1 MQMRQPVLLAVDA
14 DQEILAALQ
23 HDLPRRFA
31 PDYRTV
37 TADTP
42 EAALAE
48 LHPEDQVAVVMATQ
62 WLTGTTGVDFLSV
75 CHRRDPTAKRLLL
88 ITYGDFAAGKA
99 AVQAM
104 ALGQVD
110 HYLNKPWGDPE
121 LELYP
126 TISEL
131 LSQRSRAA
139 VVTGAQPEVV
149 RIIGPQWSARSHQLR
164 DLLTRNSIPHGF
176 YDVAKPEG
184 YQLLQ
189 QTGVGSVDQPVVLLF
204 DGRVLIDP
212 PNERIAEVLGVQTR
226 PASSLYDL
234 TVVGGGPAGLTAAMY
249 AASEGLSTLLL
260 EREAIGGQAGTTSLI
275 RNYLGFPHGISGRE
289 LASRAMEQAMIMG
302 TELVFVRSAVGLSV
316 SGPERQLT
324 LVDGSQACSRA
335 VVIATGV
342 TYRRLDVPGAD
353 DLLGAGVFYGAAV
366 TEAAAM
372 EGQRAFV
379 VGGANSAG
387 QAAVHLARFASH
399 VTLLVRGPSLSER
412 MSAYLINELERAA
425 NISVWLNTAVS
436 SVYGQGR
443 LEAVTVRDLTTTRER
458 TEPAAALFVLIGADP
473 HSNWLAGSLQ
483 RDARGFLLTG
493 FDLDRWKLDRPPMLQ
508 ETSTPGVFAAG
519 DVRHGSVKRVAS
531 AVGEGASA
539 IPQVH
544 RYLETS

>member
-1 MQMRQPVLLAVDA
+1 MDQQVLLAVDN
-14 DQEILAALQ
+14 EPGTLAALRRC
-23 HDLPRRFA
+23 LSRRFKT
-31 PDYRTV
+31 DYRII
-37 TADTP
+37 TASTP

-48 LHPEDQVAVVMATQ
+48 LDGGDQVAVAMAGQ
-62 WLTGTTGVDFLSV
+62 WLTDTTGVDFLNA
-75 CHRRDPTAKRLLL
+75 CHQLHPAAKRLLL
-88 ITYGDFAAGKA
+88 ITYGDIAAGRA
-99 AVQAM
+99 ALRAM
-104 ALGQVD
+104 ALGQLD
-110 HYLNKPWGDPE
+110 SYLNKPLGNPE

-126 TISEL
+126 TVSEL
-131 LSQRSRAA
+131 LRQRSRAA
-139 VVTGAQPEVV
+139 VAAGSEPEIVRVV
-149 RIIGPQWSARSHQLR
+149 GPQWSARSHQLR
-164 DLLTRNSIPHGF
+164 DLFTRNSIPHGF

-184 YQLLQ
+184 RLLLQ
-189 QTGVGSVDQPVVLLF
+189 QAGVASADYPIIVLF

-249 AASEGLSTLLL
+249 AASEGFATLLL

-275 RNYLGFPHGISGRE
+275 RNYLGFPHGIGGRE
-289 LASRAMEQAMIMG
+289 LAALAMEQAMIMG
-302 TELVFVRSAVGLSV
+302 VEMVFIRSAVGLESRAEDRV
-316 SGPERQLT
+316 LT
-324 LVDGSQACSRA
+324 LTDGSQACSRA

-342 TYRRLDVPGAD
+342 TYRRLNLAGVDE
-353 DLLGAGVFYGAAV
+353 LLGAGVFYGAAV

-372 EGQRAFV
+372 EGQHAFV

-412 MSAYLINELERAA
+412 MSAYLINELNRAP
-425 NISVWLNTAVS
+425 NVSIWLNVTVTG
-436 SVYGQGR
+436 VFGHGR
-443 LEAVTVRDLTTTRER
+443 LEAISMRDSATGSEQ
-458 TEPAAALFVLIGADP
+458 TEAADGLFVLIGADP
-473 HSNWLAGSLQ
+473 HSEWLADTVE
-483 RDARGFLLTG
+483 RDSQGFVLTG
-493 FDLDRWKLDRPPMLQ
+493 PDLSSWTLDRPPLPQ

-539 IPQVH
+539 IQQVH

>member
-14 DQEILAALQ
+14 DQEILAAQ
-23 HDLPRRFA
+23 QNDLPRRFA

-48 LHPEDQVAVVMATQ
+48 LHPEDQVAVVIATQ
-62 WLTGTTGVDFLSV
+62 WLTGTTGGLTFYRYVTDV
-75 CHRRDPTAKRLLL
+75 IRPQKRLLL

-139 VVTGAQPEVV
+139 GVTGAQPEVV

-189 QTGVGSVDQPVVLLF
+189 QTGVDSVDQPVVLLF

-234 TVVGGGPAGLTAAMY
+234 PVVAA
-249 AASEGLSTLLL
+249 
-260 EREAIGGQAGTTSLI
+260 I
-275 RNYLGFPHGISGRE
+275 RP
-289 LASRAMEQAMIMG
+289 
-302 TELVFVRSAVGLSV
+302 
-316 SGPERQLT
+316 
-324 LVDGSQACSRA
+324 GSPPRC
-335 VVIATGV
+335 
-342 TYRRLDVPGAD
+342 
-353 DLLGAGVFYGAAV
+353 
-366 TEAAAM
+366 
-372 EGQRAFV
+372 
-379 VGGANSAG
+379 
-387 QAAVHLARFASH
+387 
-399 VTLLVRGPSLSER
+399 
-412 MSAYLINELERAA
+412 
-425 NISVWLNTAVS
+425 
-436 SVYGQGR
+436 
-443 LEAVTVRDLTTTRER
+443 TR
-458 TEPAAALFVLIGADP
+458 
-473 HSNWLAGSLQ
+473 
-483 RDARGFLLTG
+483 
-493 FDLDRWKLDRPPMLQ
+493 
-508 ETSTPGVFAAG
+508 
-519 DVRHGSVKRVAS
+519 
-531 AVGEGASA
+531 
-539 IPQVH
+539 PQKA
-544 RYLETS
+544 